1 MDTASIP
8 LPGTLRLRPL
18 LPLVE
23 PDGSCCRVYDL
34 ERASEVDVPQELRLH
49 LAAALECGDFDEPL
63 IDWLVSAGLI
73 TSESAYAAPAAGETV
88 EPAGREPAGRL
99 LLDGDLHARVDLAV
113 EEELIAG
120 ALDAVFDAAVAAGAA
135 RVVLHLACGGAF
147 PAVSAL
153 DRALLEAERR
163 VHESGI
169 ETLQE
174 LALAVP
180 AVSAGNVRYLTGT
193 PLRLRLAGEARA
205 EKAAPPA
212 SWLATKL
219 AEEAVRRVLAEM
231 PGRLTFQAVLGPGAR
246 LRRLVRWAAWLGLS
260 HLDVTPLGVHPDG
273 PRARDLAAY
282 ADDLLALAER
292 CAAELEQDRSP
303 IDLQP
308 LTSVARR
315 LLRGAAVGGA
325 YRARG
330 THPTARPGAAVVL
343 PIVSSRLAE
352 TVPAGDP
359 RLADCA
365 ECWARR
371 ACGRSAALA
380 APAAGEWSEPGWAAS
395 PHLCGFRRAEAAAAL
410 ALGAPPGGRAH
421 RRGAPPVGRD
431 GAGAAR
437 PLRAA
442 GHPPLARA
450 PRRLKRPASDAAD
463 RLRAWQATPGT
474 ASATPSRRRST
485 TASPSSTPSAGGRS
499 LCSGCVPASTS
510 W

>member
-18 LPLVE
+18 QPLVE

-34 ERASEVDVPQELRLH
+34 ERAAEVEVPPELRLH

-73 TSESAYAAPAAGETV
+73 TSESAYAASAAGETA
-88 EPAGREPAGRL
+88 EPAGRAPAGRL

-113 EEELIAG
+113 EEELLAG
-120 ALDAVFDAAVAAGAA
+120 ALDAVFDAAAAAGAA

-153 DRALLEAERR
+153 DRAVLEAERR
-163 VHESGI
+163 AYESGL

-174 LALAVP
+174 LALAAP
-180 AVSAGNVRYLTGT
+180 AVSSSIVRYLAGT

-205 EKAAPPA
+205 ANTAPPA
-212 SWLATKL
+212 GWWV
-219 AEEAVRRVLAEM
+219 AERAVRRVLAEM

-246 LRRLVRWAAWLGLS
+246 LRSLARWAARLGLS
-260 HLDVTPLGVHPDG
+260 HLDVTPLGVHPHG

-282 ADDLLALAER
+282 GDDLLVLAER
-292 CAAELEQDRSP
+292 CAALLERDRAP
-303 IDLQP
+303 LDLQP

-315 LLRGAAVGGA
+315 LLRGVAAGGA

-330 THPTARPGAAVVL
+330 THPAARPGPAAVL

-371 ACGRSAALA
+371 ACGRSAELA
-380 APAAGEWSEPGWAAS
+380 APPAGERAEPGWAAS

-410 ALGAPPGGRAH
+410 ALARRLGGERTGSAH
-421 RRGAPPVGRD
+421 RRLEEMELAPLDPFAEATLLWQGPP
-431 GAGAAR
+431 AA
-437 PLRAA
+437 
-442 GHPPLARA
+442 
-450 PRRLKRPASDAAD
+450 
-463 RLRAWQATPGT
+463 
-474 ASATPSRRRST
+474 
-485 TASPSSTPSAGGRS
+485 
-499 LCSGCVPASTS
+499 
-510 W
+510 

>member
-23 PDGSCCRVYDL
+23 PDGSCRRVFDL
-34 ERASEVDVPQELRLH
+34 ERAAEVDVPEELGLH

-73 TSESAYAAPAAGETV
+73 TSESAYAAPATGETA
-88 EPAGREPAGRL
+88 ETAGRAPAGRL

-113 EEELIAG
+113 EEELLAC
-120 ALDAVFDAAVAAGAA
+120 ALDTVFDAAVAAGAA

-153 DRALLEAERR
+153 DRVVLEAERR

-180 AVSAGNVRYLTGT
+180 AASAGNVRYLAGT

-205 EKAAPPA
+205 EKGVPPA
-212 SWLATKL
+212 SWPA

-260 HLDVTPLGVHPDG
+260 HLDVTPLGAHPDG

-282 ADDLLALAER
+282 GDDLLVLAER
-292 CAAELEQDRSP
+292 CAAELERDRSP
-303 IDLQP
+303 LDLQP

-315 LLRGAAVGGA
+315 LLRGAAAGGA

-330 THPTARPGAAVVL
+330 THLTARPGAAAVL

-371 ACGRSAALA
+371 ACGRSAELA
-380 APAAGEWSEPGWAAS
+380 APAAGERAEPGWAAS

-410 ALGAPPGGRAH
+410 ALA
-421 RRGAPPVGRD
+421 RRLEGEPT
-431 GAGAAR
+431 GAAR
-437 PLRAA
+437 
-442 GHPPLARA
+442 
-450 PRRLKRPASDAAD
+450 RRLEEMEQAPLDPFAQ
-463 RLRAWQATPGT
+463 QATLLWQGP
-474 ASATPSRRRST
+474 
-485 TASPSSTPSAGGRS
+485 
-499 LCSGCVPASTS
+499 PAA
-510 W
+510 